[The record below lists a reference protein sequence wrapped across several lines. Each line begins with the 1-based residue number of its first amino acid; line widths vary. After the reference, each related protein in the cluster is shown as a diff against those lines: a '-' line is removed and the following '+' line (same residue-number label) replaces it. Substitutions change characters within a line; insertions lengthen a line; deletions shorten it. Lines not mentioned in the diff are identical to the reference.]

1 MQDENLY
8 NDLEKLAKENNIEIF
23 KISAVTGEG
32 ISELLK
38 RVSQVLK
45 ELPKEE
51 LYGLM
56 DFQRIIG

>member
-8 NDLEKLAKENNIEIF
+8 NDLEKLAKENNMEIF

-38 RVSQVLK
+38 RVYGRPFGGKVKRLLK
-45 ELPKEE
+45 VKK
-51 LYGLM
+51 
-56 DFQRIIG
+56 